1 LSPEARSAFKKA
13 YILANTF
20 QALPRENVD
29 EREKLFSDIEGAGD
43 AIVSGAELPP
53 LGEDETKKV

>member
-1 LSPEARSAFKKA
+1 M
-13 YILANTF
+13 
-20 QALPRENVD
+20 LPRENVD